1 MPELTLESL
10 AARVEALE
18 RLAGL
23 PPGAIPLKNGYYV
36 IPGTGDWSAAEEA
49 AKRLAETYDFDAYS
63 EREAF
68 EWEVARQKAADA
80 EQQPLPE
87 RSP

>member
-18 RLAGL
+18 RAAGV
-23 PPGAIPLKNGYYV
+23 PPGAIPLKNGCYV
-36 IPGTGDWSAAEEA
+36 IPGTGDWAAAVEA
-49 AKRLAETYDFDAYS
+49 ANRLAETYDFDAYD

-68 EWEVARQKAADA
+68 EWEVARRLAAEA
-80 EQQPLPE
+80 EQLPSPE
-87 RSP
+87 RTP